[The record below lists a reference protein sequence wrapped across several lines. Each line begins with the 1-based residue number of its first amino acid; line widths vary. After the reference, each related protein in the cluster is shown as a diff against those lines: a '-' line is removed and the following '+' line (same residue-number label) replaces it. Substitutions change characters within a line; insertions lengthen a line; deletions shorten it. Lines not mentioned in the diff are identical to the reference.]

1 MTDNHTEDL
10 DDVVH
15 QRTRLGILTV
25 LHEGI
30 DVEFGYLQTIL
41 GLSAGNL
48 SQHLRVLEE
57 SGLVRIKKGYEGRR
71 GKTWV
76 SNTKLGTAALRKE
89 IRTLKAIVKWVES
102 LDFSAGDGHAGNGKK

>member
-1 MTDNHTEDL
+1 MTGDLTGHL

-25 LHEGI
+25 LHEGK
-30 DVEFGYLQTIL
+30 DVDFGYLQKTL

-48 SQHLRVLEE
+48 SRHLSVLEE
-57 SGLVRIKKGYEGRR
+57 SGLVRVKKGYEGRR

-76 SNTKLGTAALRKE
+76 SNTRSGTAALRKE
-89 IRTLKAIVKWVES
+89 VKALKTIVNRIES
-102 LDFSAGDGHAGNGKK
+102 LDN

>member
-1 MTDNHTEDL
+1 MPQKPPAVEIAMTGDLTGRL

-25 LHEGI
+25 LHEGKGV
-30 DVEFGYLQTIL
+30 DFGYLQKTL

-48 SQHLRVLEE
+48 SRHLSVLEE
-57 SGLVRIKKGYEGRR
+57 SGLVQVKKGYEGRR

-76 SNTKLGTAALRKE
+76 SNTRSGTVALRKE
-89 IRTLKAIVKWVES
+89 VKALKAIVNRIES
-102 LDFSAGDGHAGNGKK
+102 LDN